1 MKRFE
6 NKNKIM
12 SKSMGK
18 IIKEIPNAILLL
30 ILILLLISQT
40 SSAQKT
46 EFRKIEN
53 NAFKVGEKLRFDV
66 KYGFVTA
73 GIAEFAIPKMTKI
86 AGRNVFNIT
95 FNVNSVPAFDPF
107 YKVRDHYESYID
119 TEGIFPW
126 RFEQHIREGGYSRD
140 FSAFFD
146 QRKGKAKTS
155 EGSYEIPKYVN
166 DIVSAFYLARTFDYS
181 KMKEGDKINL
191 QNFYKDKVY
200 PLDVVFRGKERVSVE
215 AGTFNCIILEPL
227 VREGGLFK
235 SEGTLIVWLT
245 DDDLKIPVKVKTK
258 IIIGSIDAEL
268 TSYSG
273 LAGKL
278 LSKKD

>member
-107 YKVRDHYESYID
+107 YKVRDHYE
-119 TEGIFPW
+119 
-126 RFEQHIREGGYSRD
+126 
-140 FSAFFD
+140 
-146 QRKGKAKTS
+146 
-155 EGSYEIPKYVN
+155 
-166 DIVSAFYLARTFDYS
+166 
-181 KMKEGDKINL
+181 
-191 QNFYKDKVY
+191 
-200 PLDVVFRGKERVSVE
+200 
-215 AGTFNCIILEPL
+215 
-227 VREGGLFK
+227 
-235 SEGTLIVWLT
+235 
-245 DDDLKIPVKVKTK
+245 
-258 IIIGSIDAEL
+258 
-268 TSYSG
+268 
-273 LAGKL
+273 
-278 LSKKD
+278 